1 MNDVLLTVTGNVVSD
16 PQERTFENGNVL
28 CTFRIAVNPRKFDR
42 TSARWVDGESMFM
55 SVITWRGL
63 AENVAKSFSKGDPI
77 IVSGKLKVRRWDSGE
92 RQGTSV
98 EIEAVS
104 LGHDLS
110 RGTSSFTRVKRSI
123 SAEEL
128 HVDEQSDSVVDSWL
142 AEGSSS
148 NAA

>member
-1 MNDVLLTVTGNVVSD
+1 
-16 PQERTFENGNVL
+16 
-28 CTFRIAVNPRKFDR
+28 
-42 TSARWVDGESMFM
+42 MFM